1 MSYRFASGAALA
13 MLAAGPVFVFN
24 LMVGVMLYDT
34 LGAQELG
41 AEIAGMLML
50 TIFAV
55 PFGAVIALLPVLAGG
70 YGMGWLGLRWTP
82 ARHPVLWGVAG
93 ALLGGAMLLAFAGF
107 GDPGVWGAPALFSAT
122 GAICALI
129 VRYRTRWSD
138 DSV

>member
-13 MLAAGPVFVFN
+13 MLAAGPVFVLN
-24 LMVGVMLYDT
+24 LMVGVLLYDT
-34 LGAQELG
+34 PG
-41 AEIAGMLML
+41 AEEFGTGLAGVLML

-55 PFGAVIALLPVLAGG
+55 PFGAVIALLPVVAGG
-70 YGMGWLGLRWTP
+70 YGMGWLGLHWTL
-82 ARHPVLWGVAG
+82 ARHPALWGVAG
-93 ALLGGAMLLAFAGF
+93 AVLGGAMFLAFAGF
-107 GDPGVWGAPALFSAT
+107 DDPELWKPVALFAAT